1 MKRKMYSVK
10 GENVLSMGNK
20 KIQKTVVYLMLITM
34 LVSTLFVGL
43 SMFM

>member
-1 MKRKMYSVK
+1 
-10 GENVLSMGNK
+10 MGNK